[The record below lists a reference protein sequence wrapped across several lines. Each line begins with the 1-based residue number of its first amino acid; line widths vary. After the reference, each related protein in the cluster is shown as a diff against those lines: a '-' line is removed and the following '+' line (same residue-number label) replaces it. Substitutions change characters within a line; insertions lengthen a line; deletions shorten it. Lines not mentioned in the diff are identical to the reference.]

1 MSFSYFS
8 SRCLLSSYFVVDGL
22 KAAINPEPL
31 IDEAEPYATKF
42 TSYVDRALPADVA
55 RRVPSSTTTLVR
67 CHGIIQA
74 VGALMMATGIFRR
87 LGAAI
92 VAVSFVPK
100 VLSARPSSSDDV
112 LPFTKDLALLGGVM
126 LEAGRKSKGCG
137 CRCGKKKKARKA
149 EAAAAASALKTARS
163 SKKSQKRQTEALKD
177 ILSSATS

>member
-1 MSFSYFS
+1 MSFSNFS

-31 IDEAEPYATKF
+31 IGEAEPYATKF
-42 TSYVDRALPADVA
+42 TSYVDRTLPADVA
-55 RRVPSSTTTLVR
+55 RRVPSSTATLVR

-74 VGALMMATGIFRR
+74 VGAVMMATGIFRR

-137 CRCGKKKKARKA
+137 CRRTRNKARKA
-149 EAAAAASALKTARS
+149 EAAAAASALKTAGS
-163 SKKSQKRQTEALKD
+163 SKKNQKRQTEALKD